1 MKVISKK
8 LKPSVEFG
16 DKVRLLA
23 DSNERE
29 IRKGDIGVAVAGA
42 DSDGDI
48 EVHNS
53 LGWDYVA
60 AEDLEVL
67 QKFNGDTVTSADNSA
82 VIELTAKEIDF
93 IAETLNKYTLG
104 KLQRE
109 FTKLKAEVA

>member
-8 LKPSVEFG
+8 LMPSVEFG

-60 AEDLEVL
+60 AENLEVL
-67 QKFNGDTVTSADNSA
+67 QKFNGDTVTSADKSA
-82 VIELTAKEIDF
+82 VIELAAEEVGF
-93 IAETLNKYTLG
+93 IAEVLDRYTAGPL
-104 KLQRE
+104 KRE

>member
-67 QKFNGDTVTSADNSA
+67 QKFNGDEVATAGMSA
-82 VIELTAKEIDF
+82 VIELTAEEVGF
-93 IAETLNKYTLG
+93 IAEVLCSFTDGPLK
-104 KLQRE
+104 RE

>member
-8 LKPSVEFG
+8 MKPSVEFG

-23 DSNERE
+23 DTNGGDL
-29 IRKGDIGVAVAGA
+29 RKDDIGVAVSGV
-42 DSDGDI
+42 DSEGDI
-48 EVHNS
+48 EVHT
-53 LGWDYVA
+53 GRDWDYVNT
-60 AEDLEVL
+60 ENLEVL
-67 QKFNGDTVTSADNSA
+67 QKFSGDTVTPADTSA

-104 KLQRE
+104 QLERE

>member
-29 IRKGDIGVAVAGA
+29 IRKGDIGVVVAGA
-42 DSDGDI
+42 DCDGDI

-67 QKFNGDTVTSADNSA
+67 QKFNGDEVATADKAA

-104 KLQRE
+104 QLQRE

>member
-16 DKVRLLA
+16 DKVRLLV
-23 DSNERE
+23 DSSEGE
-29 IRKGDIGVAVAGA
+29 LRKGDIGVAVAGA

-67 QKFNGDTVTSADNSA
+67 QKFNGDEVATAGKSA
-82 VIELTAKEIDF
+82 VIELTAKEINF
-93 IAETLNKYTLG
+93 ISTVLNQYSEG
-104 KLQRE
+104 S
-109 FTKLKAEVA
+109 LKRLFNELNTEVA